1 FAERLTAGAEAG
13 WLAEAAWTRRNHHP
27 YRAGI
32 PFTDNTALQQALTDF
47 TEGTGPINRTVTSKA
62 AEPVFVFTGMGP
74 QWWAMAR

>member
-1 FAERLTAGAEAG
+1 G

-32 PFTDNTALQQALTDF
+32 PFADHIELFQELQEFAGGAGQVT
-47 TEGTGPINRTVTSKA
+47 RTVTSKA